1 MVFPYHLSDFIVYGM
16 RITPFQY
23 YVGMI
28 QDLLEKEKNYDIL
41 PNFTAADVLRILAI
55 GRNQYI
61 EIMNQ
66 CRSRGFLGIMRKP
79 IRELLPKRPVRNIKI
94 EYWWKIYPG
103 YITEDDVRYMV
114 SAPEKAVIDA
124 IIADD
129 NNITG
134 GGLKAGEFNERD
146 VRTLYLKGLIYLHVP
161 IEDHDLIV
169 VPPLKCF
176 VMNRVQGDYFETLLY
191 KIFVSIDEK
200 TPVSELASI
209 LQIDLTLIK
218 NAISMFCRLGIAY
231 KKHYDISINQ
241 CHSSWQI
248 RYSVSG
254 DSKSS
259 NCQALSSSS
268 SLHLTDGDSFGSLNN
283 ADGLKSPETVVQHSV
298 LNHADSTVRNKR
310 LAFFYDSTLV
320 AFLMMGN
327 LSPGLKTHAV
337 TMFEV
342 GKLPDECM
350 DSLLFELSDIHNINV
365 EEEGDEAERYFLNA
379 IMLYRTVQFLRHN
392 SSLTGKLVT
401 DETDEHASLGL
412 DLIRCDSLMNLDSQ
426 ICERLL
432 RKNYAALLSVTPLS
446 NESRLIS
453 NTSLPF
459 FGPCCSLINSIWFH
473 LYVYQETSFGPP
485 SLLLKKNHHLNSL
498 PDVFR
503 GFDTLYLTPWARDSA
518 KVSIENALTAINDIS
533 STSPVLV
540 QGYVKKSDFTS
551 DDLIYVPFPL
561 SYSNSGDENKVPF
574 EDHPAIVKLSQTFHL
589 ETRCGF
595 ATLIRHPLFFYFHR
609 QGSLDENDN
618 TGSNSDE
625 YDYWTLLD
633 CHFGIPLF
641 DRALNKS
648 VCNKLLKHHLF
659 DQEK

>member
-1 MVFPYHLSDFIVYGM
+1 MVFPYHLSDFVVYGM

-41 PNFTAADVLRILAI
+41 PNFTAADVLRILGI

-61 EIMNQ
+61 ELMNQ
-66 CRSRGFLGIMRKP
+66 CRSRSFLGIMRKP
-79 IRELLPKRPVRNIKI
+79 IRELLPKRPVRDIVI
-94 EYWWKIYPG
+94 EYWWKVFPG

-129 NNITG
+129 SNISG

-146 VRTLYLKGLIYLHVP
+146 VRSLYLKGLIYLDVP
-161 IEDHDLIV
+161 IEEHDLIV
-169 VPPLKCF
+169 VPPLRCF

-200 TPVSELASI
+200 TLVSELASI

-231 KKHYDISINQ
+231 KKHYDISIDQ
-241 CHSSWQI
+241 CHSSWQVKHI
-248 RYSVSG
+248 GGR
-254 DSKSS
+254 SS
-259 NCQALSSSS
+259 NRRASSSS
-268 SLHLTDGDSFGSLNN
+268 QHLTDCDSVGSVSD
-283 ADGLKSPETVVQHSV
+283 ADGSKSPESISKHAV
-298 LNHADSTVRNKR
+298 LNHTDSVVRNKR

-342 GKLPDECM
+342 GKLPDECI

-392 SSLTGKLVT
+392 PSLTGKLIT
-401 DETDEHASLGL
+401 DESDERGSLGL
-412 DLIRCDSLMNLDSQ
+412 DLIRCDSLMNLDSET
-426 ICERLL
+426 CERLL

-453 NTSLPF
+453 NISLPF
-459 FGPCCSLINSIWFH
+459 FGPCCPLINSVWFH
-473 LYVYQETSFGPP
+473 LYVYTEIGFGPP
-485 SLLLKKNHHLNSL
+485 SLLLTKNQQLKSL

-503 GFDTLYLTPWARDSA
+503 GFDTLYLTPWSRDAA
-518 KVSIENALTAINDIS
+518 KVSIENALAAINDIS
-533 STSPVLV
+533 ISSPVLV

-551 DDLIYVPFPL
+551 DDLVYVPFPL
-561 SYSNSGDENKVPF
+561 SCSTEDDESKVPF

-589 ETRCGF
+589 DTTCGF
-595 ATLIRHPLFFYFHR
+595 TTLIRHPLFFYYQR

-618 TGSNSDE
+618 AGSNSDE

-648 VCNKLLKHHLF
+648 VCNKLLKYNLL
-659 DQEK
+659 DPEK